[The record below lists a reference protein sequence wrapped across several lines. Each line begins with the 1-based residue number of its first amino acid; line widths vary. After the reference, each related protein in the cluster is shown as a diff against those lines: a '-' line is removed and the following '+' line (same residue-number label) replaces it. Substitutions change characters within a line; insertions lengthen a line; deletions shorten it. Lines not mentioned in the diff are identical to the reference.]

1 MDFVLTKEEYDDRK
15 HFLDNLKNLSKTEH
29 EHILKILK
37 TEDAKFS
44 ENSNGV
50 FFDVSTI
57 TSELF
62 LKLQT
67 YMNFCME
74 VNKEQKIRED
84 NERKAH
90 EMLR

>member
-1 MDFVLTKEEYDDRK
+1 MDSILTKEEYEDRK

-37 TEDAKFS
+37 AEDAKFS

-57 TSELF
+57 SSELF
-62 LKLQT
+62 SKLQT

-74 VNKEQKIRED
+74 VNREQKIRED